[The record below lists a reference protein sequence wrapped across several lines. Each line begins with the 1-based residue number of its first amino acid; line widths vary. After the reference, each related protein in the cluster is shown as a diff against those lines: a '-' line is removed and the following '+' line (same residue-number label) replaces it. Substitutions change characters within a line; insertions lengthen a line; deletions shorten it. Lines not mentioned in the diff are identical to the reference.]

1 MKLAALAA
9 LALMLAACVPA
20 APAPTQAPT
29 AKPAVAQELRI
40 GLIPATASSPIL
52 LPVEDGSFAAR
63 GLNVSIQTV
72 TDTAQAMI
80 SVASGQLDM
89 GNVTLG
95 SAALNAFNRGTDLKI
110 IGAGAAEPP
119 GHGSNVPVVVRTEL
133 IDSGAVKSMAD
144 LRGRKIALN
153 GKGVIIEYALMKA
166 LATGGLTP
174 NDVDVVTM
182 PFPEMVV
189 ALSTGAIDAGM
200 LLQPTAAQAVARGA
214 GKILIDDFNQN
225 AQNAV
230 LVVNTR
236 YLESHRD
243 ALAAFLEV
251 YVQNIRKLEN
261 GGLRNNEQALAVLQK
276 YTNAPPE
283 VIKLG
288 PDPYW
293 PKDARVLVDSVQ
305 DEQRFFMST
314 AATDY
319 QQPLDINKLIDYGP
333 LDAAL
338 KNLGG

>member
-1 MKLAALAA
+1 
-9 LALMLAACVPA
+9 
-20 APAPTQAPT
+20 
-29 AKPAVAQELRI
+29 
-40 GLIPATASSPIL
+40 
-52 LPVEDGSFAAR
+52 
-63 GLNVSIQTV
+63 
-72 TDTAQAMI
+72 
-80 SVASGQLDM
+80 M

-166 LATGGLTP
+166 LATANMTAS
-174 NDVDVVTM
+174 DVDVVTM